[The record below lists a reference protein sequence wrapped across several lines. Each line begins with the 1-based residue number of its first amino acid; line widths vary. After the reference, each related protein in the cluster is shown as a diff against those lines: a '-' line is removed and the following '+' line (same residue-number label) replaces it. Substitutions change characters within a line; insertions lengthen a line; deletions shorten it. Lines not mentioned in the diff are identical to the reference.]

1 MVYNFQKKWY
11 NNKNFVDERVCMMD
25 YSQLLGNSAAKREL
39 AKGLHHHAYLITG
52 EPGSGKKTLAK
63 LMAAQ
68 LVEDARGKVER
79 GSHPDVLRLMPEEE
93 GKQIPVKKVRAF
105 RQEAYIKPNEA
116 PRKVLLIEQCELL
129 NEAGQNAILKILEEP
144 PAYVVFILLA
154 PNREIMLPT
163 IRSRCTIWEMA
174 PVGAEEGVPFLKERY
189 PEGGDYATAL
199 RAAGGNLGRAMEY
212 LAGGT
217 FLSYGEMGV
226 KFLGRLCRN
235 KKLAAEQLLSTLPKG
250 DFILFLDSFAR
261 LCHDFLLY
269 KTGSHEENIV
279 FLESV
284 LQIKPFLGRMKLNQL
299 YAMASLTIDSKQRLA
314 EYGNENLIKTC
325 FIAEMGELL
334 N

>member
-1 MVYNFQKKWY
+1 MMNF
-11 NNKNFVDERVCMMD
+11 E
-25 YSQLLGNSAAKREL
+25 QLLGNSAAKREL
-39 AKGLHHHAYLITG
+39 SKGLYHHAYLITG
-52 EPGSGKKTLAK
+52 EAGSGKKTLAR

-79 GSHPDVLRLMPEEE
+79 GSHPDVLWLSSKE
-93 GKQIPVKKVRAF
+93 GKQIPVDEVRAF

-116 PRKVLLIEQCELL
+116 PRKVLIIDRCDKL
-129 NEAGQNAILKILEEP
+129 NEAGQNAVLKILEEP
-144 PAYVVFILLA
+144 PAYIVFILLA

-174 PVGAEEGVPFLKERY
+174 PVSASEGVPFLRERY
-189 PEGGDYATAL
+189 PDSGDHAAAL

-250 DFILFLDSFAR
+250 DFTLFLDSFAR

-269 KTGSHEENIV
+269 KTGSAEENIV

-284 LQIKPFLGRMKLNQL
+284 LQIKPFLGRMKLSRL
-299 YAMASLTIDSKQRLA
+299 YAMAALTLDSKQRLA

>member
-1 MVYNFQKKWY
+1 MENG
-11 NNKNFVDERVCMMD
+11 M
-25 YSQLLGNSAAKREL
+25 LLGNTAAKREL
-39 AKGLHHHAYLITG
+39 SKGLHHHAYLITG
-52 EPGSGKKTLAK
+52 ERGSGKKTLAR

-68 LVEDARGKVER
+68 LANDQKGKVARGV
-79 GSHPDVLRLMPEEE
+79 HPDVLWLAPKEE
-93 GKQIPVKKVRAF
+93 GKRIPVDEVRAF

-116 PRKVLLIEQCELL
+116 PRKVLIIDQCEQLFD
-129 NEAGQNAILKILEEP
+129 AGQNAILKILEEP
-144 PAYVVFILLA
+144 PSYIAFILLA
-154 PNREIMLPT
+154 SNREVMLPT

-174 PVGAEEGVPFLKERY
+174 PIGEAEGVPFLKERY
-189 PEGGDYATAL
+189 PDGGDHAAAL

-235 KKLAAEQLLSTLPKG
+235 KKLAAEQLLSALPKG
-250 DFILFLDSFAR
+250 EFGLFLDSFAR
-261 LCHDFLLY
+261 LCHDFLLF
-269 KTGSHEENIV
+269 KTGSAEENIV

-284 LQIKPFLGRMKLNQL
+284 LQIKPFLGRMKLSRL
-299 YAMASLTIDSKQRLA
+299 YAMASLTLDSKQRLK
-314 EYGNENLIKTC
+314 ENGNENLIKTC